1 MGLSSL
7 QQVGKEFFLLPD
19 WQGIHSTLESLPEAL
34 GGQWGRGALV
44 DSMESFLMATGEC
57 GEDLVEKME
66 REGRDL
72 VTKLKVMQAE
82 IVDWV
87 KRMREGTEEEEV
99 KENVVKI
106 SEAVDPKPEVTDPV
120 PEAVDVIPE
129 DINAIS
135 NAVGA
140 ISEEEDSVP
149 MAVDESP
156 NDVDKIS
163 ISVVESVDSGT
174 L

>member
-57 GEDLVEKME
+57 GGDLVERME
-66 REGRDL
+66 REVREL

-99 KENVVKI
+99 KENVVKV

-120 PEAVDVIPE
+120 PVAVDVIPE

-135 NAVGA
+135 KAEDA
-140 ISEEEDSVP
+140 ISDEEDSVP
-149 MAVDESP
+149 VAVDESP
-156 NDVDKIS
+156 NDVA
-163 ISVVESVDSGT
+163 
-174 L
+174 

>member
-7 QQVGKEFFLLPD
+7 QQVGKEYFLLPD

-72 VTKLKVMQAE
+72 VTKLKVMQAG

-106 SEAVDPKPEVTDPV
+106 SEAVDPKPEVTN

-135 NAVGA
+135 NAVDA
-140 ISEEEDSVP
+140 ISEAEYLVP
-149 MAVDESP
+149 VDESP

-163 ISVVESVDSGT
+163 ISVVESVDAGT